1 MSLRAR
7 RSNAAALAATTIRNE
22 KKMHLQTEK
31 RADDAETENT
41 AAGCLHVCVSPLPD
55 AKRKRKISFATVS
68 KRAGGSFRDDPS
80 AKSGP
85 LFDRVGAPETVSSKK
100 HKRRR
105 AEAPPAPEC
114 GSLGVLPVE
123 MLEEVLF
130 RCGAR
135 ELGVMTCVSK
145 FFKDTGIVERVAQ
158 KRVDAHPRA
167 DGALVD
173 KYDGIK
179 TSFAKTL
186 RFAESADVALRT
198 AAGLDLGAFH
208 TAVLGVPGTFPG
220 GPISPPARR
229 RTDARDFAR
238 RRGVGDEDFL
248 REDEDV
254 FIGNVSDAG
263 ASRGSSYA
271 WGPLPFVTRSDA
283 SLERERAAAIQ
294 PRGRALYT
302 FGRGFH
308 GQLGQGG
315 YDDSARPN
323 VVNLAGVAG
332 VADPSA
338 LETVRCGASHCA
350 ALSPDGVLLTWG
362 LASSGELGHGG
373 WTPIEVDVPR
383 AVASMSSV
391 KVAQVAAGANHTVAV
406 SETGGLWTCGRGRH
420 GQLGHGHFHD
430 AGPLRR
436 LEALRGMRVTHA
448 VAGGAHSLC
457 LTECGS
463 VWSWGAC
470 RHGQLG
476 LGDVAFATAAGWETG
491 VPWPCLVESL
501 QDLDEPV
508 VTLAAGGHHTLFV
521 TAGGQLWGCGRG
533 KHGALG
539 VGVRG
544 GHFDYYYYE
553 EDQSGPVRGP
563 NDHLVPRLIP
573 VHHKPAPKSAAG
585 RKNDRMRRTGS
596 GSLADA
602 YGAGGPAS
610 DARAFETA
618 EGSDPFQQEGAL
630 PLLFAA
636 ATLTATARKKK
647 RNRRSMRASCGGPS
661 SGRDGAA
668 FSSRGDDVSASAQ
681 KGTVP
686 SIRDAFRSGWVK
698 APCTCGS
705 TCRVAHAA
713 AGGNHSVVLTACGA
727 VMTTGSNAY
736 GQLGLGDVRRRY
748 AFERVESLRGTRL
761 ATIAVGE
768 DHSGAVAE
776 DGRLFLWGRGD
787 WGQLGTGDARSH
799 FAPRLVRGV
808 SVAPPVAPENFLGFR
823 GGAAGADESDDE
835 EDPLREMGG
844 VNQHDVADPHAATAY

>member
-1 MSLRAR
+1 
-7 RSNAAALAATTIRNE
+7 
-22 KKMHLQTEK
+22 
-31 RADDAETENT
+31 
-41 AAGCLHVCVSPLPD
+41 VPD
-55 AKRKRKISFATVS
+55 AKGKRKISFATVS
-68 KRAGGSFRDDPS
+68 KRVFGNNPR
-80 AKSGP
+80 K
-85 LFDRVGAPETVSSKK
+85 DRKDGKDPETVSSKK

-105 AEAPPAPEC
+105 RDSALPGAPHVGA
-114 GSLGVLPVE
+114 LGVLPPE

-130 RCGAR
+130 RCGTR
-135 ELGVMTCVSK
+135 ELGVIQCVSK
-145 FFKDTGIVERVAQ
+145 LFRESGIVERVA
-158 KRVDAHPRA
+158 KRRVDAHPRA
-167 DGALVD
+167 DGVVSRASL
-173 KYDGIK
+173 GEK
-179 TSFAKTL
+179 TNSAKILHFAT
-186 RFAESADVALRT
+186 SADVALRT

-208 TAVLGVPGTFPG
+208 TAVLGVSAETTFAVDTDG
-220 GPISPPARR
+220 GDGPSRAMEEDTRDHQGSR
-229 RTDARDFAR
+229 VKKRTDARDFAE

-248 REDEDV
+248 
-254 FIGNVSDAG
+254 DADLAG
-263 ASRGSSYA
+263 VPGGSCAGSYA
-271 WGPLPFVTRSDA
+271 WGPLPRDA
-283 SLERERAAAIQ
+283 AHVPSAAAAASRERLVASQ

-315 YDDSARPN
+315 YDDAARPHA
-323 VVNLAGVAG
+323 VSLAGVAG
-332 VADPSA
+332 IADPSA

-350 ALSPDGVLLTWG
+350 ALTPDGTLLTWG

-383 AVASMSSV
+383 AVASMASTR
-391 KVAQVAAGANHTVAV
+391 VAQVAAGANHTVAV

-436 LEALRGMRVTHA
+436 LDALRGMRVTHA

-533 KHGALG
+533 EHGALG

-544 GHFDYYYYE
+544 GHADYYYYE
-553 EDQSGPVRGP
+553 EDQRGAVRGP
-563 NDHLVPRLIP
+563 RDHLVPRLVP
-573 VHHKPAPKSAAG
+573 VHHKPAPAKSGGAARVAAGKIAGCVGQDHRSWWMAEAAVSAAP
-585 RKNDRMRRTGS
+585 S
-596 GSLADA
+596 AFDA
-602 YGAGGPAS
+602 SALEAS
-610 DARAFETA
+610 SALPR
-618 EGSDPFQQEGAL
+618 EGAL

-636 ATLTATARKKK
+636 ATLTATARKKR
-647 RNRRSMRASCGGPS
+647 RNRRSMRASCGGPAARAVTHPPPPASLRERES
-661 SGRDGAA
+661 SEAPAPPFPGRG
-668 FSSRGDDVSASAQ
+668 
-681 KGTVP
+681 
-686 SIRDAFRSGWVK
+686 GWVK
-698 APCTCGS
+698 APCSCGA
-705 TCRVAHAA
+705 TCRVVLAA
-713 AGGNHSVVLTACGA
+713 AGGSHSAVLTACGA

-736 GQLGLGDVRRRY
+736 GQLGLGDARRRY
-748 AFERVESLRGTRL
+748 AFERVESLRGARL
-761 ATIAVGE
+761 ATVAVGE
-768 DHSGAVAE
+768 DHSAAVAE

-799 FAPRLVRGV
+799 FAPRLVAGV
-808 SVAPPVAPENFLGFR
+808 SVAPPVAPEKFLGFR
-823 GGAAGADESDDE
+823 GGASGAEESDDE

-844 VNQHDVADPHAATAY
+844 ANQHDVADPRAATAYA

>member
-1 MSLRAR
+1 MRAA
-7 RSNAAALAATTIRNE
+7 NALTGKRTDDAATRS
-22 KKMHLQTEK
+22 
-31 RADDAETENT
+31 ENT

-55 AKRKRKISFATVS
+55 AKGKRKISFATVS
-68 KRAGGSFRDDPS
+68 KRAGGLSQTEPS
-80 AKSGP
+80 ARG
-85 LFDRVGAPETVSSKK
+85 FDPRKERKDGAPETVSSKK

-105 AEAPPAPEC
+105 RDSASSGAPRIGA
-114 GSLGVLPVE
+114 LGVLPPE

-135 ELGVMTCVSK
+135 ELGVMACVSK
-145 FFKDTGIVERVAQ
+145 LFRESGIVERVA
-158 KRVDAHPRA
+158 KRRVDAHPRA
-167 DGALVD
+167 DGVVSRVSL
-173 KYDGIK
+173 GEK
-179 TSFAKTL
+179 TNSAKILHFAT
-186 RFAESADVALRT
+186 SADVALRT

-208 TAVLGVPGTFPG
+208 TAVLGVEGVSGTFDTD
-220 GPISPPARR
+220 GPK

-248 REDEDV
+248 DD
-254 FIGNVSDAG
+254 GDLA
-263 ASRGSSYA
+263 ASGLGGSYA
-271 WGPLPFVTRSDA
+271 WGPLPRDAARVTSVTTAR
-283 SLERERAAAIQ
+283 ERERLVRSQ
-294 PRGRALYT
+294 PCGRALYT

-315 YDDSARPN
+315 YDDAARPHA
-323 VVNLAGVAG
+323 VSLAGVAG
-332 VADPSA
+332 LADPSA

-350 ALSPDGVLLTWG
+350 ALTPDGTLLTWG

-383 AVASMSSV
+383 AVASMASTR
-391 KVAQVAAGANHTVAV
+391 VAQVAAGANHTVAV

-436 LEALRGMRVTHA
+436 LDALRGMRVTHA

-533 KHGALG
+533 EHGALG

-544 GHFDYYYYE
+544 GHADYYYYE
-553 EDQSGPVRGP
+553 EDQRGAVRGP
-563 NDHLVPRLIP
+563 RDHLVPRLIP
-573 VHHKPAPKSAAG
+573 VHHKPAPVKSGGAARVAAGKIAGCVGQDHRSWWMAEAAVSAAP
-585 RKNDRMRRTGS
+585 S
-596 GSLADA
+596 AFDA
-602 YGAGGPAS
+602 SALEAS
-610 DARAFETA
+610 SVLPR
-618 EGSDPFQQEGAL
+618 EGAL

-636 ATLTATARKKK
+636 ATLTATARKKR
-647 RNRRSMRASCGGPS
+647 RNRRSMRASCGGPAARAVTHPPPPES
-661 SGRDGAA
+661 RSAGEREASEPPAPPFPGRG
-668 FSSRGDDVSASAQ
+668 
-681 KGTVP
+681 
-686 SIRDAFRSGWVK
+686 GWVK
-698 APCTCGS
+698 APCSCGA
-705 TCRVAHAA
+705 TCRVVLAA
-713 AGGNHSVVLTACGA
+713 AGGSHSAVLTACGA

-736 GQLGLGDVRRRY
+736 GQLGLGDARRRY
-748 AFERVESLRGTRL
+748 AFERVESLRGARL
-761 ATIAVGE
+761 ATVAVGE
-768 DHSGAVAE
+768 DHSAAVAE

-799 FAPRLVRGV
+799 FAPRLVAGV
-808 SVAPPVAPENFLGFR
+808 SVAPPVAPEKFLGFR
-823 GGAAGADESDDE
+823 GGASGASSESDDE

-844 VNQHDVADPHAATAY
+844 ANQHDVADPRAATAYA

>member
-1 MSLRAR
+1 MES
-7 RSNAAALAATTIRNE
+7 AATRG
-22 KKMHLQTEK
+22 
-31 RADDAETENT
+31 AETENT
-41 AAGCLHVCVSPLPD
+41 AAGCLHVCLSPLPD
-55 AKRKRKISFATVS
+55 AKGKRKMSFATVS
-68 KRAGGSFRDDPS
+68 KRGCGILPNDPS
-80 AKSGP
+80 AKTDARETRDG
-85 LFDRVGAPETVSSKK
+85 VGADTVSSKK

-105 AEAPPAPEC
+105 SSAPEC
-114 GSLGVLPVE
+114 GALGVLPVE

-135 ELGVMTCVSK
+135 ELGVMACVSK
-145 FFKDTGIVERVAQ
+145 FFTQTGIVERVAK
-158 KRVDAHPRA
+158 KRFDAHPRA
-167 DGALVD
+167 DGVVERAGV
-173 KYDGIK
+173 GEK
-179 TSFAKTL
+179 TNSAKTL
-186 RFAESADVALRT
+186 RFAESADIALRT

-208 TAVLGVPGTFPG
+208 TAVLGVPGTFPTFV
-220 GPISPPARR
+220 SPPSRAR
-229 RTDARDFAR
+229 TAARDFAR
-238 RRGVGDEDFL
+238 RRGVGDDDFL
-248 REDEDV
+248 REEED
-254 FIGNVSDAG
+254 SLLDAAAAG
-263 ASRGSSYA
+263 TSPRYA
-271 WGPLPFVTRSDA
+271 WGPLPPVAPSAALR
-283 SLERERAAAIQ
+283 ERERVAASQ

-315 YDDSARPN
+315 YDDAARPN
-323 VVNLAGVAG
+323 VVSLEGVAG

-373 WTPIEVDVPR
+373 WTPIEVDAPR
-383 AVASMSSV
+383 AVASMASV

-501 QDLDEPV
+501 QDIDEPV
-508 VTLAAGGHHTLFV
+508 VTLSAGGHHTLFV

-533 KHGALG
+533 EHGALG

-544 GHFDYYYYE
+544 GHADYYYYE
-553 EDQSGPVRGP
+553 EDQRGPVRGP
-563 NDHLVPRLIP
+563 RDHLVPRLVP
-573 VHHKPAPKSAAG
+573 VHHKPAPHGTRRRSGGKRRVARRAASGFADGASALEPPPSPFP
-585 RKNDRMRRTGS
+585 R
-596 GSLADA
+596 
-602 YGAGGPAS
+602 
-610 DARAFETA
+610 
-618 EGSDPFQQEGAL
+618 EGSL

-636 ATLTATARKKK
+636 ATLTATTRNKKKK
-647 RNRRSMRASCGGPS
+647 RNRRSMRASCGGPATRAPPAPETRPDE
-661 SGRDGAA
+661 G
-668 FSSRGDDVSASAQ
+668 ASAPLSLP
-681 KGTVP
+681 G
-686 SIRDAFRSGWVK
+686 RGGWVK
-698 APCTCGS
+698 APCSCGA
-705 TCRVAHAA
+705 TCRVALAA
-713 AGGNHSVVLTACGA
+713 AGGSHSAVLTACGA

-748 AFERVESLRGTRL
+748 AFERVEALRGSRV
-761 ATIAVGE
+761 ATVSVGE

-799 FAPRLVRGV
+799 FTPRLVEGV
-808 SVAPPVAPENFLGFR
+808 SVAPPVAPERFLGFR
-823 GGAAGADESDDE
+823 GGRAGAAAEESDDD

-844 VNQHDVADPHAATAY
+844 RNQHAVASPRAAAAY

>member
-1 MSLRAR
+1 
-7 RSNAAALAATTIRNE
+7 
-22 KKMHLQTEK
+22 
-31 RADDAETENT
+31 
-41 AAGCLHVCVSPLPD
+41 
-55 AKRKRKISFATVS
+55 
-68 KRAGGSFRDDPS
+68 
-80 AKSGP
+80 
-85 LFDRVGAPETVSSKK
+85 VSSKK

-105 AEAPPAPEC
+105 RDSALPGAPHVGA
-114 GSLGVLPVE
+114 LGVLPPE

-130 RCGAR
+130 RCGTR
-135 ELGVMTCVSK
+135 ELGVIQCVSK
-145 FFKDTGIVERVAQ
+145 LFRESGIVERVA
-158 KRVDAHPRA
+158 KRRVDAHPRA
-167 DGALVD
+167 DGVVSRASL
-173 KYDGIK
+173 GEK
-179 TSFAKTL
+179 TNSAKILHFAT
-186 RFAESADVALRT
+186 SADVALRT

-208 TAVLGVPGTFPG
+208 TAVLGVSAETTFAVDTDG
-220 GPISPPARR
+220 GDGPSRAMEEDTRDHQGSR
-229 RTDARDFAR
+229 VKKRTDARDFAE

-248 REDEDV
+248 
-254 FIGNVSDAG
+254 DADLAG
-263 ASRGSSYA
+263 VPGGSCAGSYA
-271 WGPLPFVTRSDA
+271 WGPLPRDA
-283 SLERERAAAIQ
+283 AHVPSAAAAASRERLVASQ

-315 YDDSARPN
+315 YDDAARPHA
-323 VVNLAGVAG
+323 VSLAGVAG
-332 VADPSA
+332 IADPSA

-350 ALSPDGVLLTWG
+350 ALTPDGTLLTWG

-383 AVASMSSV
+383 AVASMASTR
-391 KVAQVAAGANHTVAV
+391 VAQVAAGANHTVAV

-436 LEALRGMRVTHA
+436 LDALRGMRVTHA

-533 KHGALG
+533 EHGALG

-544 GHFDYYYYE
+544 GHADYYYYE
-553 EDQSGPVRGP
+553 EDQRGAVRGP
-563 NDHLVPRLIP
+563 RDHLVPRLVP
-573 VHHKPAPKSAAG
+573 VHHKPAPAKSGGAARVAAGKIAGCVGQDHRSWWMAEAAVSAAP
-585 RKNDRMRRTGS
+585 S
-596 GSLADA
+596 AFDA
-602 YGAGGPAS
+602 SALEAS
-610 DARAFETA
+610 SALPR
-618 EGSDPFQQEGAL
+618 EGAL

-636 ATLTATARKKK
+636 ATLTATARKKR
-647 RNRRSMRASCGGPS
+647 RNRRSMRASCGGPAARAVTHPPPPASLRERES
-661 SGRDGAA
+661 SEAPAPPFPGRG
-668 FSSRGDDVSASAQ
+668 
-681 KGTVP
+681 
-686 SIRDAFRSGWVK
+686 GWVK
-698 APCTCGS
+698 APCSCGA
-705 TCRVAHAA
+705 TCRVVLAA
-713 AGGNHSVVLTACGA
+713 AGGSHSAVLTACGA

-736 GQLGLGDVRRRY
+736 GQLGLGDARRRY
-748 AFERVESLRGTRL
+748 AFERVESLRGARL
-761 ATIAVGE
+761 ATVAVGE
-768 DHSGAVAE
+768 DHSAAVAE

-799 FAPRLVRGV
+799 FAPRLVAGV
-808 SVAPPVAPENFLGFR
+808 SVAPPVAPEKFLGFR
-823 GGAAGADESDDE
+823 GGASGAEESDDE

-844 VNQHDVADPHAATAY
+844 ANQHDVADPRAATAYA

>member
-1 MSLRAR
+1 
-7 RSNAAALAATTIRNE
+7 
-22 KKMHLQTEK
+22 MHLTEK

-55 AKRKRKISFATVS
+55 AKGKRKISFATVS

-105 AEAPPAPEC
+105 ASAPPAPEC

-123 MLEEVLF
+123 MLEEVLSL
-130 RCGAR
+130 CGAR

-145 FFKDTGIVERVAQ
+145 FFKDTGIVERVA
-158 KRVDAHPRA
+158 KRRVEAHPRA
-167 DGALVD
+167 DGVLVD
-173 KYDGIK
+173 KYDGLK
-179 TSFAKTL
+179 NSFAKTL

-198 AAGLDLGAFH
+198 AAGVDLGAFH
-208 TAVLGVPGTFPG
+208 TAVLGVPGTIPG
-220 GPISPPARR
+220 GPIEGRPPNRR

-248 REDEDV
+248 EREDEDV
-254 FIGNVSDAG
+254 FVGNVSDAG
-263 ASRGSSYA
+263 ASRGASYA
-271 WGPLPFVTRSDA
+271 WGPLPLVTRSDA
-283 SLERERAAAIQ
+283 SLERERVAAIQ

-323 VVNLAGVAG
+323 VVNLAGVG

-383 AVASMSSV
+383 AVQSMSSV
-391 KVAQVAAGANHTVAV
+391 KVVSVAAGANHTVAV

-573 VHHKPAPKSAAG
+573 VHHKPAPRSSVAG
-585 RKNDRMRRTGS
+585 RKNDRMRRTLS

-602 YGAGGPAS
+602 YGTGGPKSVDAQGPFDTAS
-610 DARAFETA
+610 EQGVTQ
-618 EGSDPFQQEGAL
+618 EGSL

-661 SGRDGAA
+661 SASRDATA
-668 FSSRGDDVSASAQ
+668 SRPSGDVPASAQ
-681 KGTVP
+681 NP
-686 SIRDAFRSGWVK
+686 ERASYRSGWVK

-705 TCRVAHAA
+705 TCRVVLAA

-736 GQLGLGDVRRRY
+736 GQLGHGDVRRRY

-761 ATIAVGE
+761 ATVAVGE

-823 GGAAGADESDDE
+823 GGAGADESDDE